1 MICQVCNAHNP
12 DDDEFCSR
20 CGHKLLVVSGA
31 LSAEVEPEEVD
42 DEEAF
47 SLDEHLLERISVLEE
62 AVKRTAETVR
72 GLLTAVRK
80 QEQTSLVNQTGL
92 AALRELLERKGLL
105 DVDEWADLW
114 ESKMDF
120 QLLALEKRE
129 RFAQVRERI
138 GSLYR
143 GDRRGD
149 FLERLEEAEHAFA
162 GFDVERAMAAL
173 EEAHELDRSN
183 YELAFFLA
191 ETWFNE
197 GEGETAL
204 GYFHRVLEARPEHF
218 EALVYGG
225 VLMHEIGRSDA
236 AEELLRRAVELYPD
250 HFLPAFSLGAV
261 YAATGDLVRAATFLE
276 RAVDFEPVPQA
287 QFLLGN
293 CLYEMG
299 KLTPAIAHL
308 RDAVHADPGFEEAW
322 YVLGLAYLDRSWNRK
337 ALDAFRRA
345 QRLNPRKLR
354 YQDLVR
360 YLSSDDAAPLPPVE
374 GEAGEWYARA
384 EEHRRADEPR
394 KAANCY
400 RRALALDADNPTLL
414 LSAALVYLQLD
425 RVADIESL
433 ARRVLDLAPGEMLE
447 ATAYAALAEALRS
460 QGRLRE
466 GNRLG
471 KKLLAGGKS
480 AYTRTIA
487 HYEMAC
493 NLAEMEEDLDGAL
506 DHARRALEL
515 APEELK
521 SFPVAALGW
530 VHYKRQEYAKAVDH
544 LARASELVP
553 SATNLT
559 HLGMAL
565 LASGEEERA
574 RSVLAE
580 ARSLEEGGGGL
591 EERMLQCLKDSA
603 RVMERARRKK
613 K

>member
-1 MICQVCNAHNP
+1 MICQVCGAHNP

-20 CGHKLLVVSGA
+20 CGHKLLVISGP
-31 LSAEVEPEEVD
+31 LSPEAEPEEED

-47 SLDEHLLERISVLEE
+47 SLDEHLLERISALEE

-92 AALRELLERKGLL
+92 AALRELLERKGMLE
-105 DVDEWADLW
+105 VEEWADLW

-138 GSLYR
+138 ASLYR
-143 GDRRGD
+143 GERRGD
-149 FLERLEEAEHAFA
+149 FLERLEEAEQAFA

-204 GYFHRVLEARPEHF
+204 VYFRRVLEARPEHF

-225 VLMHEIGRSDA
+225 VLLHESERSDA
-236 AEELLRRAVELYPD
+236 AVELLRRAVQLYPD

-261 YAATGDLVRAATFLE
+261 YATGGDLVRATTYLE

-287 QFLLGN
+287 QYLLGSS
-293 CLYEMG
+293 LYEMG
-299 KLTPAIAHL
+299 KLTPAIRHL
-308 RDAVHADPGFEEAW
+308 RDAVRTDPGFEEAW

-360 YLSSDDAAPLPPVE
+360 YLSSGDASPLPPVE

-384 EEHRRADEPR
+384 EEHRRADEAK
-394 KAANCY
+394 KAAACY
-400 RRALALDADNPTLL
+400 RRALALDGDNPTLL
-414 LSAALVYLQLD
+414 LSAALLYLQLD
-425 RVADIESL
+425 RVAEIETL
-433 ARRVLDLAPGEMLE
+433 TRRVLDLAPGEMLE

-460 QGRLRE
+460 QGRFRE

-471 KKLLAGGKS
+471 KKLLAAGKS

-521 SFPVAALGW
+521 AFPVAALGW
-530 VHYKRQEYAKAVDH
+530 VHYKRREYDKAVDH
-544 LARASELVP
+544 LTQASELVP

-580 ARSLEEGGGGL
+580 ARGLGESGGL
-591 EERMLQCLKDSA
+591 EERMLQCMKDSA
-603 RVMERARRKK
+603 RVVERARRKK

>member
-1 MICQVCNAHNP
+1 MICQVCSAQNP

-20 CGHKLLVVSGA
+20 CGHKLLVVSGP
-31 LSAEVEPEEVD
+31 LSPEAEPAEEE

-47 SLDEHLLERISVLEE
+47 SLDEHLLERISALEE

-105 DVDEWADLW
+105 EVEEWADLW

-138 GSLYR
+138 ASLYR
-143 GDRRGD
+143 GERRGE
-149 FLERLEEAEHAFA
+149 FQERLEEAEHAFA
-162 GFDVERAMAAL
+162 GFDVDRAMAAL

-204 GYFHRVLEARPEHF
+204 TYFRRVLEARPEHF

-225 VLMHEIGRSDA
+225 VLLHEIEHSDA
-236 AEELLRRAVELYPD
+236 AVELLRRAVQLYPD

-261 YAATGDLVRAATFLE
+261 YAGGGDLVRATTYLE

-287 QFLLGN
+287 QYLLGSS
-293 CLYEMG
+293 LYEMG
-299 KLTPAIAHL
+299 KLTPAIRHL
-308 RDAVHADPGFEEAW
+308 RDAVRADPGFEEAW

-360 YLSSDDAAPLPPVE
+360 YLSSGDGSPLPPVE

-384 EEHRRADEPR
+384 EEHRRADEPK
-394 KAANCY
+394 KAAACY
-400 RRALALDADNPTLL
+400 RRALALDGDNPTLL

-425 RVADIESL
+425 RVAEIETL

-460 QGRLRE
+460 QGRFRE

-471 KKLLAGGKS
+471 KKLLAAGKS
-480 AYTRTIA
+480 AFTRTIA

-493 NLAEMEEDLDGAL
+493 NLAEMEEDLDDAL

-521 SFPVAALGW
+521 AFPVAALGW
-530 VHYKRQEYAKAVDH
+530 VHYKRREYDKAVDH

-580 ARSLEEGGGGL
+580 ARSLGEGGGL
-591 EERMLQCLKDSA
+591 EERMLQSMKDSA
-603 RVMERARRKK
+603 RVVERARRKK